1 MAVNIPYANLDG
13 NVLSAGQPDA
23 AQFRALRDAGY
34 TMVVNLRAD
43 TECPDFDERGVV
55 EGLGMAYRQIP
66 VNGAAGMTAAN
77 ARALQAA
84 IAAADGAPVLVH
96 CGSGNRVGGLLAV
109 AAWLDGADPETALAA
124 GKRTGLV
131 GLEPELRRRF
141 ESGNRG
147 AF

>member
-1 MAVNIPYANLDG
+1 MAVNVPYANLDG

-23 AQFRALRDAGY
+23 GQFRALHDAGY
-34 TMVVNLRAD
+34 KMIVNLRAD
-43 TECPDFDERGVV
+43 DECPDFDERGVV
-55 EGLGMAYRQIP
+55 EGLGMEYRQIP

-96 CGSGNRVGGLLAV
+96 CGTGNRVGGLLAV
-109 AAWLDGADPETALAA
+109 AAWLDGADTESAIAT
-124 GKRTGLV
+124 GKRTGLI

-141 ESGNRG
+141 EGGDRG

>member
-1 MAVNIPYANLDG
+1 MAVNVPYANLDG

-23 AQFRALRDAGY
+23 EQFRALRDAGY

-43 TECPDFDERGVV
+43 EECPDFDERGVV
-55 EGLGMAYRQIP
+55 EALGMEYRQIP
-66 VNGAAGMTAAN
+66 VNGAAGMTADN

-84 IAAADGAPVLVH
+84 IAAGGGAPVLVH
-96 CGSGNRVGGLLAV
+96 CGTGNRVGGLLAV
-109 AAWLDGADPETALAA
+109 AAWLDGADTEAAIAA
-124 GKRTGLV
+124 GKRTGLI

-141 ESGNRG
+141 ERGDRG